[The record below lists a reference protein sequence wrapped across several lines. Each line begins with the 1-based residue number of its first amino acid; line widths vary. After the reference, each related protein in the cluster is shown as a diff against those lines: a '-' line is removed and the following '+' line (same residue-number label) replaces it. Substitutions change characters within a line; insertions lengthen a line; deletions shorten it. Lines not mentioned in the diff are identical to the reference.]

1 MEFRDSVVSL
11 ACRRTRPKK
20 HHIYLE
26 DASGKKVG
34 SVVAL
39 QEPDMLHQQFKTMAC
54 VRDIFA
60 LMILHHNMNGKDMTV
75 CLSN

>member
-1 MEFRDSVVSL
+1 
-11 ACRRTRPKK
+11 
-20 HHIYLE
+20 LE